1 MKNNLNLYEI
11 ATSLSYLKEYYI
23 YNDKRVSRIMMEN
36 MRDLCALPHI
46 ACVFSPLLLL
56 LYTLN
61 KNIFFYF
68 IQFFFIILLFGCSG
82 FFFSSLNTRCLCV
95 CSVSVVC
102 MDDVGLLTNSVFCAF
117 QSANR
122 IQRVQMITYNLSLV
136 EE

>member
-36 MRDLCALPHI
+36 MRDLCA
-46 ACVFSPLLLL
+46 C
-56 LYTLN
+56 LYILSSSSTLVHVKQK
-61 KNIFFYF
+61 KNIFFISF
-68 IQFFFIILLFGCSG
+68 NFFIILLFGCSG
-82 FFFSSLNTRCLCV
+82 FFLLSTLVASV
-95 CSVSVVC
+95 CAMSVVC

-122 IQRVQMITYNLSLV
+122 IQRVQMITHNLSLA